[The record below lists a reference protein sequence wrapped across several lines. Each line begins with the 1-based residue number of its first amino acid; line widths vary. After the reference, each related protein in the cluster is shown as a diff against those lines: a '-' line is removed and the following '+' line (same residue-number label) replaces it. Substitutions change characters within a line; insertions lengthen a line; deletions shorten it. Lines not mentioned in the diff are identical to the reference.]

1 MQEYPTF
8 HQVPRV
14 LKVRSINTAF
24 SRAYD
29 EDFYF
34 AGEMHNFWEL
44 VFIRE
49 GRAGVA
55 KDDRIFNMGEGDI
68 VFHPPMEFH
77 RLWSDGGPFSAV
89 IMSFA
94 AKGEIMQGLSQG
106 VFTLAHSQQ
115 KEILALMQEIE
126 DVFLMDD
133 VFLKGA
139 KDSLV
144 AVQKAVSHLELFLLD
159 ILEMDISKKKVLKTQ
174 SAKDFARVVE
184 RMNEHIDE
192 NLSVPEIARLSNLS
206 VSNLKKIVK
215 KFAGTGV
222 NKHFL
227 QLKMI
232 RAISMLENGQSVSE
246 VSEELGFSS
255 QNYFSFVFKRETGKC
270 PKDFKRL

>member
-8 HQVPRV
+8 YQVPRV
-14 LKVRSINTAF
+14 LKVRSIHTAF
-24 SRAYD
+24 SKAYD
-29 EDFYF
+29 EDFYY

-55 KDDRIFNMGEGDI
+55 KDDRIFNLGKGDV

-89 IMSFA
+89 VLSFA
-94 AKGEIMQGLSQG
+94 AKGEILGALSQG
-106 VFTLAHSQQ
+106 VFTLEHSQQ
-115 KEILALMQEIE
+115 KAILSLLQEIE
-126 DVFLMDD
+126 DAFVMED
-133 VFLKGA
+133 VFLKTA
-139 KDSLV
+139 KNSL
-144 AVQKAVSHLELFLLD
+144 AAAQKTVNHLELILLD
-159 ILEMDISKKKVLKTQ
+159 ILEMDISKKKVLKTR
-174 SAKDFARVVE
+174 SAKDFSRVVE

-215 KFAGTGV
+215 KYAGTGV

-232 RAISMLENGQSVSE
+232 RAISLLENGQSVSE

-270 PKDFKRL
+270 PKDFKQA